1 MKVSVPIVSK
11 SECGDAY
18 KYMNEITD
26 RMLCAGY
33 TSGGKDAC
41 QGDSGGPLTGDGIL
55 YGLVSWGYG
64 CAKPNYPGVYTNV
77 ANLRS
82 WIKAHSGV

>member
-1 MKVSVPIVSK
+1 MRVSVPIVNR
-11 SECGDAY
+11 SECADAY
-18 KYMNEITD
+18 RYMNTITD
-26 RMLCAGY
+26 RMICAGY

-41 QGDSGGPLTGDGIL
+41 QGDSGGPLTADGLL

-64 CAKPNYPGVYTNV
+64 CAKPKYPGVYTNV

-82 WIKAHSGV
+82 WIKTHSGV